1 MSRVRG
7 EAVNLATNYIL
18 KKIENYEFSAGDI
31 VSDLELSKEFDMSR
45 TPIREAI
52 MSLIDSGILER
63 TATKVVVKS
72 ITLTD
77 ITEILQVREAIEQK
91 AASIIIEAAGLSA
104 AQEKE
109 FSEIH
114 MELLQ
119 NVTSGN
125 FSKNF
130 QTDELFHRKLI
141 EYSGNSRLL
150 DIAER
155 LSLQSQRLRWIS
167 TLTPS
172 RYISTHNEHAAILE
186 ALFHKNAQKTDSA
199 IREHY
204 LYTLKN
210 YQDILNMPQ
219 CQKIAR
225 EMRHMK
231 V

>member
-1 MSRVRG
+1 
-7 EAVNLATNYIL
+7 
-18 KKIENYEFSAGDI
+18 
-31 VSDLELSKEFDMSR
+31 MSR

-141 EYSGNSRLL
+141 EFSGQQQAVGHCRASLAAVTASAL
-150 DIAER
+150 DIN
-155 LSLQSQRLRWIS
+155 
-167 TLTPS
+167 PD
-172 RYISTHNEHAAILE
+172 AIPL
-186 ALFHKNAQKTDSA
+186 H
-199 IREHY
+199 
-204 LYTLKN
+204 LY
-210 YQDILNMPQ
+210 P
-219 CQKIAR
+219 
-225 EMRHMK
+225 
-231 V
+231 

>member
-1 MSRVRG
+1 MPRVRG

-18 KKIENYEFSAGDI
+18 KKIENYELSAGDI

-72 ITLTD
+72 ITLAD
-77 ITEILQVREAIEQK
+77 ITEILQVREAIDQK
-91 AASIIIEAAGLSA
+91 AASIIIVTGGLSA
-104 AQEKE
+104 VQEKE
-109 FSEIH
+109 FSAIH
-114 MELLQ
+114 TELLH
-119 NVTSGN
+119 NITFGD

-150 DIAER
+150 DISER

-172 RYISTHNEHAAILE
+172 RYISTHNEHTAILE
-186 ALFHKNAQKTDSA
+186 ALFNKNAEKSDSA
-199 IREHY
+199 
-204 LYTLKN
+204 
-210 YQDILNMPQ
+210 D
-219 CQKIAR
+219 A
-225 EMRHMK
+225 
-231 V
+231 